1 MLVEDEAEVG
11 EGLEKEERQVLAWQ
25 GRAATRRL
33 LRDGLLVSWTI
44 NIVQHA
50 YISVIGASW
59 F

>member
-33 LRDGLLVSWTI
+33 LRDGLLVS
-44 NIVQHA
+44 
-50 YISVIGASW
+50 
-59 F
+59 